1 MIAWILF
8 LCASTLLTTC
18 TSGAL
23 SESPSTSESSVTH
36 SPRSTE
42 EGVLTTPTLSSGSST
57 PTITSSPT
65 PRLVILSIHE
75 RWLSAAEQAV
85 SESVGTDTDWS
96 WQLETDDDPAEEVA
110 SGRAHVG
117 LIPEEGGVSA
127 GQRPFA
133 LAVPFNT
140 EWEALSLP
148 EAQELYTS
156 DNPFV
161 ARMDWEYMQP
171 TLRSLRVDG
180 HHPSEAGYPLL
191 QLWSLITAPGY
202 EAAAVELSSFLAPRL
217 STDPTVHIAAVG
229 DIMLDRAL
237 GEALGQGDVA
247 YPFAQVM
254 HLLSPMDISVGN
266 LESALGE
273 LGSPEKKGYTFRAPP
288 EAALGLSIAG
298 FDLLSLAN
306 NHALD
311 YGTEA
316 LFEGINLLNQFGIAT
331 IGAGVDEI
339 AARQPFLQQIN
350 GIQLAFVAYVDVP
363 IEVRGFDAQS
373 WTATATQPG
382 VAWVDLEQI
391 HADIAAAKQL
401 ADVVIVLL
409 HSGYEND
416 PEPSPPQEA
425 AAHAA
430 VDAGAQLVI
439 GHHSHVLQGV
449 EFYKDGVIVYG
460 LGNFAFEDGGPP
472 ESAVLHVWLD
482 ADGVRE
488 LEFHPLMLEEDGR
501 PRPATE
507 AERGSI
513 LEQISIIN
521 PDTQ

>member
-1 MIAWILF
+1 M
-8 LCASTLLTTC
+8 
-18 TSGAL
+18 
-23 SESPSTSESSVTH
+23 VTN
-36 SPRSTE
+36 TN
-42 EGVLTTPTLSSGSST
+42 
-57 PTITSSPT
+57 
-65 PRLVILSIHE
+65 
-75 RWLSAAEQAV
+75 
-85 SESVGTDTDWS
+85 WS
-96 WQLETDDDPAEEVA
+96 WQLDTDNDPAVEVA
-110 SGRAHVG
+110 SGRAHLG
-117 LIPEEGGVSA
+117 LIPGEDGVQA
-127 GQRPFA
+127 GQRPIA
-133 LAVPFNT
+133 LAVPFST
-140 EWEALSLP
+140 EWEALSLA

-161 ARMDWEYMQP
+161 ARMDWEHMLP
-171 TLRSLRVDG
+171 TLRSLRIDG
-180 HHPSEAGYPLL
+180 HHPSEDGYPLR
-191 QLWSLITAPGY
+191 QPWSLIAAPGY
-202 EAAAVELSSFLAPRL
+202 EAAAVGLASFLAPRL
-217 STDPTVHIAAVG
+217 SADPAVHIAAVG

-237 GEALGQGDVA
+237 GEALEQGEVA
-247 YPFAQVM
+247 YPFSQVM
-254 HLLSPMDISVGN
+254 HLVSPPDITVGN

-273 LGSPEKKGYTFRAPP
+273 QGAPEKKGYTFRAPP

-311 YGTEA
+311 FGPEA

-331 IGAGVDEI
+331 IGAGVDEET
-339 AARQPFLQQIN
+339 ARQPFIQEHSGL
-350 GIQLAFVAYVDVP
+350 QLAFLAYVDVP

-382 VAWVDLEQI
+382 VAWVDIERM
-391 HADIAAAKQL
+391 HADIATAREL

-409 HSGYEND
+409 HSGYENE
-416 PEPSPPQEA
+416 PQPSPPQEA

-472 ESAVLHVWLD
+472 ESAILHVWLD

-507 AERGSI
+507 VERATI
-513 LEQISIIN
+513 LDQISIIN